1 MEKNNKQEKR
11 IKEDKKEEKIT
22 NLKSDDKVNQNNE
35 NQILQP
41 ENENE
46 KPKLPISKKQM
57 KRMKKQEEWRKKME
71 AIKKYKKEKKK
82 QNKIKKREQ
91 REQEE
96 KLNPKK
102 IEENEE
108 SKIKPNLNIPF
119 KTRKEVKEEFKQ
131 KCKNGMRVIIDCDF
145 EHLMNERGNKSMVRQ
160 ITDLYAINRSS
171 SNPFRLILYGVGKQI
186 KEGLKKTNYENW
198 LGIEVYYKEDYP
210 SFDKFIQEVLYKD
223 DKKDLKE
230 IKKSIYYLSADSENN
245 IEILDNKAT
254 YIIGGIVDRNKYKFL
269 SLNKAKDLGI
279 NHGKFPIGEYL
290 KLHSSQVLTTNH
302 TFHILNEFSIKHDWK
317 EAFVSIIPK
326 RKQDNGEEEEENEEE
341 NEKKNKKENKENI
354 KK

>member
-1 MEKNNKQEKR
+1 MENNKQEKK
-11 IKEDKKEEKIT
+11 IEEDKKEEKNTSIK
-22 NLKSDDKVNQNNE
+22 LDDKEAQTIDKKLV
-35 NQILQP
+35 LP

-57 KRMKKQEEWRKKME
+57 KRMKKQEEWLKKME

-82 QNKIKKREQ
+82 EKKRIKREQ

-102 IEENEE
+102 PEKIEEA
-108 SKIKPNLNIPF
+108 KVKPNINVPF
-119 KTRKEVKEEFKQ
+119 KTRKELKEEFKQ

-186 KEGLKKTNYENW
+186 KEGLKKASYENW
-198 LGIEVYYKEDYP
+198 LGIEIYYKEDYP
-210 SFDKFIQEVLYKD
+210 TFDKFIQEVLYKD

-245 IEILDNKAT
+245 IEILDNNAT

-269 SLNKAKDLGI
+269 SLNKAKELGI

-326 RKQDNGEEEEENEEE
+326 RKQDNEEEEESEEQ
-341 NEKKNKKENKENI
+341 NEKDNKKRK
-354 KK
+354 